1 MCKTI
6 ESAIGILLLGIL
18 ITNCTF
24 ECNRK
29 GMVSIVNNTQY
40 TLNVFLDG
48 SKYMTVVKNYNAP
61 VEMTPGSHVLKVNT
75 FISPDTVTWGPKTV
89 DVTQCMM
96 DSWTITTN

>member
-75 FISPDTVTWGPKTV
+75 FIAEDKH
-89 DVTQCMM
+89 MM
-96 DSWTITTN
+96 LQILMEKYLNIFQGKLII